1 MNIDQVF
8 NQHDEIIVQNG
19 IVVVNDVAVYD
30 VWSASIE
37 DDTGTNVKM
46 CMYDM
51 NGMLM
56 SSIDVDLIHDIEII
70 KMNENNEIIGDE

>member
-1 MNIDQVF
+1 MNINQVF

-19 IVVVNDVAVYD
+19 IVVINDVAIYD

-37 DDTGTNVKM
+37 NDAGTNVKI

-56 SSIDVDLIHDIEII
+56 SSIDVDLIHNIEII
-70 KMNENNEIIGDE
+70 KMNENNKIIGDE